1 MTTRQRDGLGQGA
14 RGGGP
19 QQGADGQGDL
29 LAALGALR
37 DQVARVRL
45 PLAAPGVEEARR
57 AQRELTG
64 QLDDYVLP
72 RLRSIEAPL
81 LAVVGGSTGAGKST
95 LVNSLV
101 GRPVSSA
108 SVLRPTT
115 RGPVLVHA
123 PPDERWFTDRRILPG
138 LARATGGPHAP
149 GGDARSLHL
158 VAEPSLT
165 PGLALLDAP
174 DIDSVVT
181 ANRELA
187 AQLLAAADLW
197 VFVTTAARYADAVP
211 WDLLR
216 DASGRSAAVGVVL
229 DRVPPEA
236 VAEIRDHLAG
246 MLRAQGLGDAPLFVV
261 PETATEGGL
270 LPPAAVEPVRRWLR
284 ELAGDARARAAVVRR
299 TLDGVL
305 DSFRL
310 RVPALAAAVEGQE
323 RAAGRLRSAVVLAYD
338 DAIHAVDEALRDG
351 SLLRGE
357 VLARWQEFIGTG
369 ELLRTLESRVGR
381 LRDRV
386 TAAVLGRPAPAHEL
400 EVALETGVESLIRAE
415 ADRAA
420 ERAATA
426 WRGDAAG
433 AVLLDGATERL
444 DAASAALPERAT
456 RLVRDWQQGVL
467 ELVREQGQA
476 KRSTARL
483 LSYGVNGAAL
493 VVMIAVFAHTGGL
506 TGGEVAVAG
515 GASALSQKVLEA
527 LLGDQAVRDLAAA
540 ARADLRTRVES
551 LLDGERA
558 RFLALLEATG
568 VAAVDPGELI
578 AAERVV
584 ERFR

>member
-1 MTTRQRDGLGQGA
+1 MTTGQHRDLASGVPVQD
-14 RGGGP
+14 GP
-19 QQGADGQGDL
+19 GRADL
-29 LAALGALR
+29 LGALTALR
-37 DQVARVRL
+37 DAVARVAL
-45 PLAAPGVEEARR
+45 PLAAPGVEDARR
-57 AQRELTG
+57 AQRELVG

-72 RLRSIEAPL
+72 RLWSIDAPL

-123 PPDERWFTDRRILPG
+123 PADERWFTDRRILPG
-138 LARATGGPHAP
+138 LARVTGSPDAR

-158 VAEPSLT
+158 VADPGLT

-236 VAEIRDHLAG
+236 MAEVRDHLAG
-246 MLRAQGLGDAPLFVV
+246 MLRAQGLGEAPLFVV
-261 PETATEGGL
+261 PETAPSGGL
-270 LPPAAVEPVRRWLR
+270 LPPPAVEPVRGWLR
-284 ELAGDARARAAVVRR
+284 ELAGDAQARAVVVRR

-305 DSFRL
+305 DSFRQ

-323 RAAGRLRSAVVLAYD
+323 RAAGRLRSGVVLAYD
-338 DAIHAVDEALRDG
+338 DAIRAVDEALRGG

-369 ELLRTLESRVGR
+369 ELLRGLESRIGQ
-381 LRDRV
+381 LRDRL
-386 TAAVLGRPAPAHEL
+386 TAAVLGRPAPAHQL

-420 ERAATA
+420 ERAVTL

-433 AVLLDGATERL
+433 AVLLESAPGRLDGA
-444 DAASAALPERAT
+444 SAELPERAS

-467 ELVREQGQA
+467 QLVRDQGQA

-493 VVMIAVFAHTGGL
+493 VVMVAVFAHTGGL

-540 ARADLRTRVES
+540 ARADLRTRVAS

-558 RFLALLEATG
+558 RFLDLLNTAG
-568 VAAVDPGELI
+568 VGDVDPADLI
-578 AAERVV
+578 AAQRLV
-584 ERFR
+584 ERSR